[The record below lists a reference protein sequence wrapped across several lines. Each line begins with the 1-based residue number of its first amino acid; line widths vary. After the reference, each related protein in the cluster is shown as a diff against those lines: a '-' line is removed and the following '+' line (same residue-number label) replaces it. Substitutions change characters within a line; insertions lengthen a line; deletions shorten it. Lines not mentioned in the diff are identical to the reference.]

1 MGGAVEVG
9 AEAVDVAGGEEAE
22 GFAAHFGAVVAA
34 ERQEIELEPDAH
46 VAQVAVFVE
55 VVDVVVALGVG
66 QQREVAFGL
75 DGF

>member
-1 MGGAVEVG
+1 MERRRGRW
-9 AEAVDVAGGEEAE
+9 E
-22 GFAAHFGAVVAA
+22 GRWRSVHFGAVVAA